1 MTKGGFRLVDDTTTE
16 CLLFPDIFS
25 KPVVG
30 QFDQRQG
37 SSDGGAILLKAAD
50 RRLGL
55 TEALAACLVDLRQP
69 GKVEHEV
76 EELLAQRVY
85 GLACGYADANDA
97 SRLAADPVHKL
108 LVGRDPVEGADLA
121 SQPTLSRFE
130 NAPDRK
136 QLYRLAEALADRV
149 VERHRRRL
157 HGRARCITLDL
168 DPTDDPTHGAQQLTF
183 FNGHYD
189 TWCYLP
195 VMGFVSF
202 NDEKEQYLFTAVLR
216 PGNAVASVGA
226 IGILWRILQKL
237 QRAFPQARLR
247 VRLDGGF
254 ADPLLL
260 TFLDAMGVEYVV
272 AMAKNAVLNRLA
284 EPAMQQARKLSEES
298 GQTEHLYGEG
308 RYAAES
314 WQAERRV
321 IFKAEVVRAEGKEPK
336 DNPRFL
342 ITNLQQSPRWIYEQ
356 VYCPRGEIE
365 NRLKE
370 LHQGLEIDRTSCSKF
385 LANQFRVLM
394 TAAAYV
400 LMQELR
406 LRAARTGC
414 ARAQVWTFRER
425 LLKLGAQVVVS
436 VRRVVI
442 HLPVSSPFFASFR
455 QIALALGALSG

>member
-1 MTKGGFRLVDDTTTE
+1 
-16 CLLFPDIFS
+16 
-25 KPVVG
+25 
-30 QFDQRQG
+30 
-37 SSDGGAILLKAAD
+37 
-50 RRLGL
+50 
-55 TEALAACLVDLRQP
+55 
-69 GKVEHEV
+69 
-76 EELLAQRVY
+76 
-85 GLACGYADANDA
+85 
-97 SRLAADPVHKL
+97 
-108 LVGRDPVEGADLA
+108 
-121 SQPTLSRFE
+121 
-130 NAPDRK
+130 
-136 QLYRLAEALADRV
+136 
-149 VERHRRRL
+149 
-157 HGRARCITLDL
+157 
-168 DPTDDPTHGAQQLTF
+168 
-183 FNGHYD
+183 
-189 TWCYLP
+189 
-195 VMGFVSF
+195 
-202 NDEKEQYLFTAVLR
+202 
-216 PGNAVASVGA
+216 VGA
-226 IGILWRILQKL
+226 IGILWRILRRL
-237 QRAFPQARLR
+237 WRAFPQARIR

-254 ADPLLL
+254 ADPRVLA
-260 TFLDAMGVEYVV
+260 FLDAMGVEYVV
-272 AMAKNAVLNRLA
+272 AMARNAVLERLA
-284 EPAMQQARKLSEES
+284 EAKMEEARELSEQS

-314 WQAERRV
+314 WLSERRV

-342 ITNLQQSPRWIYEQ
+342 ITNLPQSPRWIYEQ

-414 ARAQVWTFRER
+414 ARAQVWTLRER

-442 HLPVSSPFFASFR
+442 HLPVSFPFLKSFR